1 MNCEL
6 WVQKYKKICICAKN
20 IVILQR
26 IQINVT
32 MKRLHVILCLLAIIL
47 AACSKSTGRTL
58 TSATGSIYECL
69 VVMNDNPLSQKQLNE
84 ITKLSLV
91 NEASGYTEPITTTY
105 DLVEAVMAADMPCM
119 PQVEPYFRLTHVPTA
134 QFDDM
139 FKPTRNILFVDINPQ
154 QYTQLKAKVSNDYW
168 STPQAI
174 CRIQSPSEEEFVAY
188 WLEHGTEIREWFVN
202 QEIKRQMKFYR
213 ASTNK
218 EARTI
223 LQQQGYDMLIPED
236 YIVIMD
242 TTLGGAT
249 TYSLRNPITVAPEVR
264 LLWCCNNKGSMRRD
278 IVVYSYP
285 YTDENTFTLDYLNAK
300 RDAVLSRVVTAS
312 VDGSYMGT
320 EYKVFPPQ
328 MRAITVQEDEYA
340 TEVRGLWKILDGEA
354 MGGPYVSHTRL
365 DQVNGRVVTAETFL
379 YAAGQKKRSA
389 LRQAEA
395 ILYTLQLPQDTIK

>member
-1 MNCEL
+1 M
-6 WVQKYKKICICAKN
+6 KKSY
-20 IVILQR
+20 IL
-26 IQINVT
+26 
-32 MKRLHVILCLLAIIL
+32 LCLLAVVL
-47 AACSKSTGRTL
+47 VGCGKGTGRTL

-69 VVMNDNPLSQKQLNE
+69 VVMNDAPLTQDQLNE
-84 ITKLSLV
+84 VAKLSLV
-91 NEASGYTEPITTTY
+91 NEASGYTKPIANLY
-105 DLVEAVMAADMPCM
+105 DLVEAVMGADMPCM
-119 PQVEPYFRLTHVPTA
+119 PQVEPYFRVTKVSTT

-139 FKPTRNILFVDINPQ
+139 FKPTRNILFIDINPQ
-154 QYTQLKAKVSNDYW
+154 KYTQLKAKVSNDYW
-168 STPQAI
+168 STPQAL

-188 WLEHGTEIREWFVN
+188 WLEHGEEIRDWFVD

-218 EARTI
+218 EARAI
-223 LQQQGYDMLIPED
+223 LQEQGCDMLIPED

-249 TYSLRNPITVAPEVR
+249 TYSLRNPIMVSPEVR

-285 YTDENTFTLDYLNAK
+285 YTDEKTFTLEYLNDK
-300 RDAVLSRVVTAS
+300 RDAVLSRVVSAS
-312 VDGSYMGT
+312 VEGSYMGT

-328 MRAITVQEDEYA
+328 MRDITVQGDEYA
-340 TEVRGLWKILDGEA
+340 TEVRGLWKILNGEA

-365 DQVNGRVVTAETFL
+365 DQVNGRVITAETFL
-379 YAAGQKKRSA
+379 YAAGQKKRNA

-395 ILYTLQLPQDTIK
+395 ILYTLELPQDTIK

>member
-1 MNCEL
+1 
-6 WVQKYKKICICAKN
+6 
-20 IVILQR
+20 
-26 IQINVT
+26 
-32 MKRLHVILCLLAIIL
+32 MKTIFSRGLMIISIMVVL
-47 AACSKSTGRTL
+47 VSCGKSTGRTL

-69 VVMNDNPLSQKQLNE
+69 VVMNEEPLTQDQLN
-84 ITKLSLV
+84 TVAKLSLV
-91 NEASGYTEPITTTY
+91 NEASGYTEPVTTTF
-105 DLVEAVMAADMPCM
+105 DLVEAIMAADMPCM
-119 PQVEPYFRLTHVPTA
+119 PQVEPYFRLTQVSTA

-154 QYTQLKAKVSNDYW
+154 KYTQLKTKVSNDFW

-174 CRIQSPSEEEFVAY
+174 CRIQTPSQEEFVSY
-188 WLEHGTEIREWFVN
+188 WLEHGTEIRDWFVN

-218 EARTI
+218 EARAI

-236 YIVIMD
+236 YMVIMD
-242 TTLGGAT
+242 TVLGGAT
-249 TYSLRNPITVAPEVR
+249 TYSLRNPITVAPAVR
-264 LLWCCNNKGSMRRD
+264 LLWCCNNKGTMRRD

-285 YTDENTFTLDYLNAK
+285 YTDNNTFTLDYLNAK
-300 RDAVLSRVVTAS
+300 RDAILSRVVSAS

-340 TEVRGLWKILDGEA
+340 TEVRGLWKIREGEA

>member
-1 MNCEL
+1 
-6 WVQKYKKICICAKN
+6 
-20 IVILQR
+20 
-26 IQINVT
+26 
-32 MKRLHVILCLLAIIL
+32 MKRMKTILCHSLIMALIMTTLLG
-47 AACSKSTGRTL
+47 CGKSTGRTL

-69 VVMNDNPLSQKQLNE
+69 VVMNEEPLTQDQLN
-84 ITKLSLV
+84 TVAKLSLV
-91 NEASGYTEPITTTY
+91 NEASGYTEPVTTTY
-105 DLVEAVMAADMPCM
+105 DLVEAIMSADMPCM
-119 PQVEPYFRLTHVPTA
+119 PQVEPYFRLTQVATA

-139 FKPTRNILFVDINPQ
+139 FKPTRNILFVDIDSQ
-154 QYTQLKAKVSNDYW
+154 KYTQLKTKVSNDYW

-174 CRIQSPSEEEFVAY
+174 CRIQTPSQEEFVSY
-188 WLEHGTEIREWFVN
+188 WLEHGTEIRDWFVN
-202 QEIKRQMKFYR
+202 QEITRQMKFYR

-218 EARTI
+218 EARVI

-236 YIVIMD
+236 YMVIMD
-242 TTLGGAT
+242 TVLGGAT
-249 TYSLRNPITVAPEVR
+249 TYSLRNPIAVAPEVR
-264 LLWCCNNKGSMRRD
+264 LLWCCNNKGTMRRD
-278 IVVYSYP
+278 LVVYTYP

-300 RDAVLSRVVTAS
+300 RDEILSRVVSAS
-312 VDGSYMGT
+312 VEGSYMGT

-365 DQVNGRVVTAETFL
+365 DQINGRIVTAETFI

>member
-26 IQINVT
+26 IQINIT

-47 AACSKSTGRTL
+47 AACSKGNGRTL

-69 VVMNDNPLSQKQLNE
+69 VVMNDNPLTQEQLNE
-84 ITKLSLV
+84 IAKLSLV

-154 QYTQLKAKVSNDYW
+154 KYTQLKAKVSNDYW

-218 EARTI
+218 AARAI
-223 LQQQGYDMLIPED
+223 LQAEGYDMLIPED
-236 YIVIMD
+236 YMVIMD
-242 TTLGGAT
+242 TTLAGAS

-278 IVVYSYP
+278 LVVYSYP

>member
-1 MNCEL
+1 M
-6 WVQKYKKICICAKN
+6 
-20 IVILQR
+20 
-26 IQINVT
+26 
-32 MKRLHVILCLLAIIL
+32 
-47 AACSKSTGRTL
+47 G
-58 TSATGSIYECL
+58 
-69 VVMNDNPLSQKQLNE
+69 
-84 ITKLSLV
+84 
-91 NEASGYTEPITTTY
+91 
-105 DLVEAVMAADMPCM
+105 ADMPCM
-119 PQVEPYFRLTHVPTA
+119 PQVEPYFRVTKVSTT

-154 QYTQLKAKVSNDYW
+154 KYTQLKAKVSKDYW
-168 STPQAI
+168 STPQAL

-188 WLEHGTEIREWFVN
+188 WLEHGEEIRDWFVD

-218 EARTI
+218 EARAI
-223 LQQQGYDMLIPED
+223 LQEQGCDMLIPED

-249 TYSLRNPITVAPEVR
+249 TYSLRTPIMVSPEVR

-285 YTDENTFTLDYLNAK
+285 YTDEKTFTLEYLNDK
-300 RDAVLSRVVTAS
+300 RDAVLSRVVSAS
-312 VDGSYMGT
+312 VEGSYMGT

-328 MRAITVQEDEYA
+328 MRDITVQGDEYA
-340 TEVRGLWKILDGEA
+340 TEVRGLWKILNGEA

-365 DQVNGRVVTAETFL
+365 DQVNGRVITAETFL
-379 YAAGQKKRSA
+379 YAAGQKKRNA

-395 ILYTLQLPQDTIK
+395 ILYTLELPQDTIK

>member
-1 MNCEL
+1 MKK
-6 WVQKYKKICICAKN
+6 VQMIMS
-20 IVILQR
+20 R
-26 IQINVT
+26 G
-32 MKRLHVILCLLAIIL
+32 LLLIAATIIL
-47 AACSKSTGRTL
+47 VGCGKSTGRTL

-69 VVMNDNPLSQKQLNE
+69 VVMNDEALTQEQINE
-84 ITKLSLV
+84 IAKLALV
-91 NEASGYTEPITTTY
+91 NEASGYTEPIATTY

-119 PQVEPYFRLTHVPTA
+119 PQVEPYFRTTNVSSA

-139 FKPTRNILFVDINPQ
+139 FKPTRNILIVDINPQ
-154 QYTQLKAKVSNDYW
+154 KYTQIKAKVSNDYW
-168 STPQAI
+168 STPQAL
-174 CRIQSPSEEEFVAY
+174 CRIQSPTTEEFVAY
-188 WLEHGTEIREWFVN
+188 WLENGEEIRDWFVD

-218 EARTI
+218 EARAI
-223 LQQQGYDMLIPED
+223 LQKQGYDMLIPED
-236 YIVIMD
+236 YMLIMD
-242 TTLGGAT
+242 TTLEGAS
-249 TYSLRNPITVAPEVR
+249 TYSLRKPIVIEPETRVV
-264 LLWCCNNKGSMRRD
+264 WCCNNKGSMRRD

-300 RDAVLSRVVTAS
+300 RDAVLSRIVTAS
-312 VDGSYMGT
+312 VEGSYMGT

-328 MRAITVQEDEYA
+328 MRDITVQEDEYA
-340 TEVRGLWKILDGEA
+340 SEVRGLWKILNGEA

-379 YAAGQKKRSA
+379 YAAGQRKRTA

>member
-1 MNCEL
+1 M
-6 WVQKYKKICICAKN
+6 KTIISRGF
-20 IVILQR
+20 ILVS
-26 IQINVT
+26 I
-32 MKRLHVILCLLAIIL
+32 MALLVG
-47 AACSKSTGRTL
+47 CGKSTGRTL

-69 VVMNDNPLSQKQLNE
+69 VVMNEEPLTQEQLN
-84 ITKLSLV
+84 TVAKLSLV
-91 NEASGYTEPITTTY
+91 NEASGYTEPVTTTY
-105 DLVEAVMAADMPCM
+105 DLVEAIMSADMPCM
-119 PQVEPYFRLTHVPTA
+119 PQVEPYFRLTQVATA

-139 FKPTRNILFVDINPQ
+139 FKPTRNILFIDINPQ
-154 QYTQLKAKVSNDYW
+154 KYTQLKTKVSNDYW

-174 CRIQSPSEEEFVAY
+174 CRIQTPSQEEFVSY
-188 WLEHGTEIREWFVN
+188 WLEHGEEVRDWFVN

-218 EARTI
+218 EARAI
-223 LQQQGYDMLIPED
+223 LQQEGYDMLIPED
-236 YIVIMD
+236 YMVIMD
-242 TTLGGAT
+242 TILGGAT
-249 TYSLRNPITVAPEVR
+249 TYSLRNPITIVPEVR

-278 IVVYSYP
+278 IVVYTYP

-300 RDAVLSRVVTAS
+300 RDEVLGRVISAS
-312 VDGSYMGT
+312 VEGSYMGT
-320 EYKVFPPQ
+320 EYKVMPPVV
-328 MRAITVQEDEYA
+328 RNIVVHEDEHA
-340 TEVRGLWKILDGEA
+340 TEVRGLWKILDGES

>member
-1 MNCEL
+1 
-6 WVQKYKKICICAKN
+6 
-20 IVILQR
+20 
-26 IQINVT
+26 
-32 MKRLHVILCLLAIIL
+32 MKRMKTILCHSLVMALIMTTLLG
-47 AACSKSTGRTL
+47 CGKSTGRTL

-69 VVMNDNPLSQKQLNE
+69 VVMNEEPLTQDQLN
-84 ITKLSLV
+84 TVAKLSLV
-91 NEASGYTEPITTTY
+91 NEASGYTEPVTTTY
-105 DLVEAVMAADMPCM
+105 DLVEAIMSADMPCM
-119 PQVEPYFRLTHVPTA
+119 PQVEPYFRLTQVATA

-139 FKPTRNILFVDINPQ
+139 FKPTRNILFVDIDPQ
-154 QYTQLKAKVSNDYW
+154 KYTQLKTKVSNDYW

-174 CRIQSPSEEEFVAY
+174 CRIQTPSQEEFVSY
-188 WLEHGTEIREWFVN
+188 WLEHGTEIRDWFVN

-218 EARTI
+218 VARVI

-236 YIVIMD
+236 YMVIMD
-242 TTLGGAT
+242 TLLGGAT
-249 TYSLRNPITVAPEVR
+249 TYSLRNPIAVAPEVR
-264 LLWCCNNKGSMRRD
+264 LLWCCNNKGTMRRD
-278 IVVYSYP
+278 LVVYTYP

-300 RDAVLSRVVTAS
+300 RDEILSRVVSAS
-312 VDGSYMGT
+312 VEGSYMGT

-365 DQVNGRVVTAETFL
+365 DQINGRIVTAETFI
-379 YAAGQKKRSA
+379 YAAGQKKRST

>member
-1 MNCEL
+1 
-6 WVQKYKKICICAKN
+6 
-20 IVILQR
+20 
-26 IQINVT
+26 
-32 MKRLHVILCLLAIIL
+32 MKTTKWMSHGLLLVAMVL
-47 AACSKSTGRTL
+47 ALVGCSKGTGRTL
-58 TSATGSIYECL
+58 TSATGSVYECL
-69 VVMNDNPLSQKQLNE
+69 VVMNDAPLTQAQLNE
-84 ITKLSLV
+84 VAKLSLI
-91 NEASGYTEPITTTY
+91 NEASGYTKPIASLY

-119 PQVEPYFRLTHVPTA
+119 PQVEPYFRVTKVATA

-154 QYTQLKAKVSNDYW
+154 KYTQLKAKVSNNYW

-174 CRIQSPSEEEFVAY
+174 CRIQTPSEEEFVAY
-188 WLEHGTEIREWFVN
+188 WLEHGAEIREWFVD

-218 EARTI
+218 DARAI

-236 YIVIMD
+236 YMVIMD
-242 TTLGGAT
+242 TVLEGAS
-249 TYSLRNPITVAPEVR
+249 TYSLRQPVTVAPEVR

-278 IVVYSYP
+278 LVVYSYP

-300 RDAVLSRVVTAS
+300 RDAVLSRVVSAS
-312 VDGSYMGT
+312 VEGSYMGT

-365 DQVNGRVVTAETFL
+365 DQVNGRVVTAEAFL
-379 YAAGQKKRSA
+379 YAAGQKKRTA

-395 ILYTLQLPQDTIK
+395 ILYTLQLPQDTVK

>member
-1 MNCEL
+1 MKTIISRGL
-6 WVQKYKKICICAKN
+6 
-20 IVILQR
+20 ILVS
-26 IQINVT
+26 I
-32 MKRLHVILCLLAIIL
+32 MALLVG
-47 AACSKSTGRTL
+47 CGKSTGRTL

-69 VVMNDNPLSQKQLNE
+69 VVMNEEPLTQEQLN
-84 ITKLSLV
+84 TVAKLSLV
-91 NEASGYTEPITTTY
+91 NEASGYTEPVTTTY
-105 DLVEAVMAADMPCM
+105 DLVEAIMSADMPCM
-119 PQVEPYFRLTHVPTA
+119 PQVEPYFRLTQVATA

-154 QYTQLKAKVSNDYW
+154 KYTQLKAKVSNDYW

-174 CRIQSPSEEEFVAY
+174 CRIQTPSQEEFVCY
-188 WLEHGTEIREWFVN
+188 WLEHGEEVRDWFVN

-218 EARTI
+218 EARAI
-223 LQQQGYDMLIPED
+223 LQQEGYDMLIPED
-236 YIVIMD
+236 YMVIMD
-242 TTLGGAT
+242 TVLGGAT
-249 TYSLRNPITVAPEVR
+249 TYSLRNPITVVPEVR

-278 IVVYSYP
+278 IVVYTYP

-300 RDAVLSRVVTAS
+300 RDEVLGRVISAS
-312 VDGSYMGT
+312 VEGSYMGT
-320 EYKVFPPQ
+320 EYKVMPPVV
-328 MRAITVQEDEYA
+328 RNIVVHEDEHA
-340 TEVRGLWKILDGEA
+340 TEVRGLWKILDGES

>member
-1 MNCEL
+1 MKTIITRGL
-6 WVQKYKKICICAKN
+6 
-20 IVILQR
+20 ILVS
-26 IQINVT
+26 I
-32 MKRLHVILCLLAIIL
+32 MAILVSCG
-47 AACSKSTGRTL
+47 KSTGRTL

-69 VVMNDNPLSQKQLNE
+69 VVMNEDPLTQEQLN
-84 ITKLSLV
+84 TVAKLSLV
-91 NEASGYTEPITTTY
+91 NEASGYTEPVTTTY
-105 DLVEAVMAADMPCM
+105 DLVEAIMSADMPCM
-119 PQVEPYFRLTHVPTA
+119 PQVEPYFRLTQISTA

-154 QYTQLKAKVSNDYW
+154 KYTQLKTKVSNNYW

-174 CRIQSPSEEEFVAY
+174 CRIQTPSQEEFVSY
-188 WLEHGTEIREWFVN
+188 WLEHGEEIRDWFVN
-202 QEIKRQMKFYR
+202 QEIERQMKFYR

-218 EARTI
+218 EARAI

-236 YIVIMD
+236 YMVIMD
-242 TTLGGAT
+242 TVLGGAT
-249 TYSLRNPITVAPEVR
+249 TFSLRNPITVAPEVR
-264 LLWCCNNKGSMRRD
+264 LLWCCNNKGTMRRD
-278 IVVYSYP
+278 LVVYTYP

-300 RDAVLSRVVTAS
+300 RDEVLSRVISAS
-312 VDGSYMGT
+312 VEGSYMGT
-320 EYKVFPPQ
+320 EYNVFPPQ

-365 DQVNGRVVTAETFL
+365 DQVNGRIITAEAFI
-379 YAAGQKKRSA
+379 YAAGQKKRNA

>member
-1 MNCEL
+1 
-6 WVQKYKKICICAKN
+6 
-20 IVILQR
+20 
-26 IQINVT
+26 
-32 MKRLHVILCLLAIIL
+32 MKRMKTILCHSLVMALIMTTLLG
-47 AACSKSTGRTL
+47 CGKSTGRTL

-69 VVMNDNPLSQKQLNE
+69 VVMNEEPLTQDQLN
-84 ITKLSLV
+84 TVAKLSLV
-91 NEASGYTEPITTTY
+91 NEASGYTEPVTTTY
-105 DLVEAVMAADMPCM
+105 DLVEAIMSADMPCM
-119 PQVEPYFRLTHVPTA
+119 PQVEPYFRLTQVATA

-139 FKPTRNILFVDINPQ
+139 FKPTRNILFVDIDPQ
-154 QYTQLKAKVSNDYW
+154 KYTQLKTKISNDYW

-174 CRIQSPSEEEFVAY
+174 CRIQTPSQEEFVSY
-188 WLEHGTEIREWFVN
+188 WLEHGTEIRDWFVN

-218 EARTI
+218 EARVI

-236 YIVIMD
+236 YMVIMD
-242 TTLGGAT
+242 TVLGGAT
-249 TYSLRNPITVAPEVR
+249 TYSLRNPIAVASEVR
-264 LLWCCNNKGSMRRD
+264 LLWCCNNKGTMRRD
-278 IVVYSYP
+278 LVVYTYP

-300 RDAVLSRVVTAS
+300 RDEILSRVVSAS
-312 VDGSYMGT
+312 VEGSYMGT

-365 DQVNGRVVTAETFL
+365 DQINGRIVTAETFI
-379 YAAGQKKRSA
+379 YAAGQKKRST